1 LDYIFDHQK
10 PGYVSGA
17 DEYGSATLVEGPQSL
32 SGQLLADFLGFSLSI
47 DRLVASLVR
56 RGDQSTAAGGEE
68 SGKLVL
74 LAAERS
80 DEQAAGLAA
89 SLWSGRAPG
98 TTAATKIPRLR
109 KSVRLILN
117 IFDETAALFMM
128 NKV

>member
-1 LDYIFDHQK
+1 MDPRIRIHTK
-10 PGYVSGA
+10 MAWIRNTAP
-17 DEYGSATLVEGPQSL
+17 TLISC
-32 SGQLLADFLGFSLSI
+32 GQLLADFLGFSLSI

-56 RGDQSTAAGGEE
+56 RGDQSTAGGGED

-98 TTAATKIPRLR
+98 KREAGAASGRAQR
-109 KSVRLILN
+109 
-117 IFDETAALFMM
+117 
-128 NKV
+128 

>member
-1 LDYIFDHQK
+1 MIIKNLDTD
-10 PGYVSGA
+10 PEAMNNGP
-17 DEYGSATLVEGPQSL
+17 ATLVLGPQSL
-32 SGQLLADFLGFSLSI
+32 SSCDQLLADFLGFSLSI

-56 RGDQSTAAGGEE
+56 RGDQSTAGGGGVED

-98 TTAATKIPRLR
+98 KLEAGVAGGRAQR
-109 KSVRLILN
+109 
-117 IFDETAALFMM
+117 
-128 NKV
+128 